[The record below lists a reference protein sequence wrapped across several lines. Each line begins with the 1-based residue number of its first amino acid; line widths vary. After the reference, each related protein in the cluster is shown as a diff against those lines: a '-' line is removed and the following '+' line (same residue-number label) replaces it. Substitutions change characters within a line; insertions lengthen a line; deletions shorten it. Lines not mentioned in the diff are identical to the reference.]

1 MTVVAELLTVI
12 FSCPQWLDK
21 TINFCFLFIFFY
33 KFIHSLCC
41 NWSDVVFRNTSII
54 YEFYFGFLSMPIDN
68 QLLRAKVRIYNFRRS
83 FIKHKFVIS
92 HAINELLLQYYLRLA
107 CLYYYITALHIYF
120 LFFKR
125 VSSYLW
131 NQSNHVLLTVLIF
144 LFTYFFCYYLLEDT
158 FIKFS
163 WYWNNPRS

>member
-68 QLLRAKVRIYNFRRS
+68 QFLRAKVRIHNFRRP
-83 FIKHKFVIS
+83 FIKHMFTEEAIS
-92 HAINELLLQYYLRLA
+92 
-107 CLYYYITALHIYF
+107 
-120 LFFKR
+120 
-125 VSSYLW
+125 
-131 NQSNHVLLTVLIF
+131 
-144 LFTYFFCYYLLEDT
+144 
-158 FIKFS
+158 FS
-163 WYWNNPRS
+163 KPT